1 MRPTASQWCAAGRS
15 RDGRARR
22 GPVRRARRR
31 RARPRGR
38 RPGRAGRAPVRS
50 ASSPLQT
57 RVVSSG
63 AAKQAAPTAARP
75 PQPESDPGRSRAHPR
90 ADSRMSRLVIAAELL
105 GHARLETTR
114 VYTRR
119 PPRTAAKPSIC
130 CPLTSSGAQGRSAGP
145 DAPFGLILAVN
156 QPHRRRAETTR
167 SDPREQRPD
176 PHTTRTPQLHARTTT
191 GARQRPRDRP
201 PPAAQPRTARPHRC
215 RGASPRAHPP
225 APRARP

>member
-1 MRPTASQWCAAGRS
+1 MVRRRPIQGRAGAPRPSAACAAAPSTTSRAPAGASRPGAGSVGVVAAPDPGRQL
-15 RDGRARR
+15 GRREASGADR
-22 GPVRRARRR
+22 GPAATAESDLAVARASTRGFSHVAPGDRR
-31 RARPRGR
+31 RA
-38 RPGRAGRAPVRS
+38 A
-50 ASSPLQT
+50 
-57 RVVSSG
+57 
-63 AAKQAAPTAARP
+63 
-75 PQPESDPGRSRAHPR
+75 
-90 ADSRMSRLVIAAELL
+90 

-145 DAPFGLILAVN
+145 DVPFRLILAVN

-191 GARQRPRDRP
+191 GARQ
-201 PPAAQPRTARPHRC
+201 
-215 RGASPRAHPP
+215 
-225 APRARP
+225 